1 MKHSDHSPAI
11 NFDSVDS
18 FNKVY
23 GFTTVHP
30 LVSVFDMNN
39 ATDGPVGEIAINYGL
54 YALMLKN
61 GVNCTLRYGRKTCD
75 YQEGTVVSFAPGQTI
90 NIDIPADRPKAH
102 DVKGI
107 VFHPDL
113 IYGTSLADKIAEFSF
128 FDYTDT
134 EALHLSER
142 ERAIFLDCLDKIRL
156 ELEHDVDP
164 HSATLISANIQLML
178 EYLHRFYDRQFVT
191 RHKVNSEVVAGFER
205 SLKSWFADRNNTGKP
220 MPTVAEFADRAALS
234 PGYFG
239 ELVKRETGR
248 NAKDIIT
255 DHMVTEA
262 KHRLL
267 TSDKDVATVAY
278 ELGFEYPAH
287 FTRIFKRI
295 TGQSPTQ
302 FRAKA

>member
-1 MKHSDHSPAI
+1 MKHNDTPATL
-11 NFDSVDS
+11 NLDSVDT
-18 FNKVY
+18 FNKAY

-30 LVSVFDMNN
+30 LVSVFDMNE
-39 ATDGPVGEIAINYGL
+39 ATDGPVGEVAINYGL

-61 GVNCTLRYGRKTCD
+61 GVNCTVRYGRKKCD
-75 YQEGTVVSFAPGQTI
+75 YQEGTIVSFAPGQTVQ
-90 NIDIPADRPKAH
+90 IDIPADRPKAH

-113 IYGTSLADKIAEFSF
+113 IYGTSLAEKIAEFSF

-156 ELEHDVDP
+156 ELQHDVDP
-164 HSATLISANIQLML
+164 HSAPLISANIQLML

-191 RHKVNSEVVAGFER
+191 RHKVNSEVVANFER
-205 SLKSWFADRNNTGKP
+205 SLKSWFADRANTGKP

-255 DHMVTEA
+255 DRMVAEA
-262 KHRLL
+262 KHRLM
-267 TSDKDVATVAY
+267 TTDKDVATVAY